1 MSEKMPETWIS
12 KMTGPVSALILCIF
26 GINYLATWIDKMSER
41 HFDSIDKM
49 VEEDKIERKE
59 NLQVQKLQT
68 QNVKELSEN
77 MEELA
82 TQMEK
87 LKICCEK

>member
-1 MSEKMPETWIS
+1 
-12 KMTGPVSALILCIF
+12 
-26 GINYLATWIDKMSER
+26 MSER